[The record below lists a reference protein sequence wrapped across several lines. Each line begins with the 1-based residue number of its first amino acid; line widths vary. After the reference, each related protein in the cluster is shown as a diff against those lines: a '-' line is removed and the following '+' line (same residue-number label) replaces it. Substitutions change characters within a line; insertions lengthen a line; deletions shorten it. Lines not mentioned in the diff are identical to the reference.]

1 MGRQR
6 KEPDSPDTQVREL
19 VLRSAARLFDRKGYA
34 ATTVREIV
42 AAAGVSKPVLYYYFG
57 SKEGI
62 YLELMQ
68 GPVRK
73 FDAVFGEIKEKKGSA
88 SDKLQELMSRTFV
101 EFLEHMEAVR
111 IMYSLYYGPHQGAPF
126 FDFATYHERYWETVH
141 ELVDE
146 GCERGEFKKVAPD
159 LATWAVLGP
168 LAVAVQACL
177 SYHEGDAIA
186 ENLSRVLKIVL
197 DGMKAVPS
205 EGETC

>member
-1 MGRQR
+1 M
-6 KEPDSPDTQVREL
+6 
-19 VLRSAARLFDRKGYA
+19 RSAAQLFDRKGYA

-62 YLELMQ
+62 YIELMR

-73 FDAVFGEIKEKKGSA
+73 FDAVFGEIREREGSA
-88 SDKLQELMSRTFV
+88 SDRIQELMNRTFAT
-101 EFLEHMEAVR
+101 FLEHMEAVR
-111 IMYSLYYGPHQGAPF
+111 MMYSLYYGPHQGAPF

-141 ELVDE
+141 ELVEE
-146 GCERGEFKKVAPD
+146 GCGRGEFKKVDPH

-168 LAVAVQACL
+168 LSVAVQACL

-186 ENLSRVLKIVL
+186 EKLSCVLKIVL
-197 DGMKAVPS
+197 DGMRAVPS
-205 EGETC
+205 KGEAC